1 MAKKIVS
8 RKKTSVKSV
17 RLSRAPKAP
26 AARPSF
32 QLGFWA
38 VFFGIA
44 FGFFLSKSRAT
55 DFDTIINMFLFTDF
69 QLYGV
74 IAVAIAVTAL
84 GLFLL
89 HRYHPPTAREIDQWD
104 NPVIDRKKLIGAL
117 VFGAGW
123 ALAGIC
129 PGTALTQLGEGKCS
143 AVFPILGL
151 IAGFFI
157 YFKFM
162 PESKT
167 KK

>member
-1 MAKKIVS
+1 MAKKIIL
-8 RKKTSVKSV
+8 RKKVSAKS
-17 RLSRAPKAP
+17 
-26 AARPSF
+26 ARPSRMSQKSAPPGSF
-32 QLGFWA
+32 HPGFLA

-89 HRYHPPTAREIDQWD
+89 HRYHPVVAREIDQWE
-104 NPVIDRKKLIGAL
+104 NPVVERKKLIGAL
-117 VFGAGW
+117 VFGVGW

-129 PGTALTQLGEGKCS
+129 PGTAITQLGEGKCS

-151 IAGFFI
+151 IAGIFA

-162 PESKT
+162 PESKR